1 MRGIIILL
9 IIVLPLASK
18 EGKDLDVADYE
29 ESSSAILSLFFPFL
43 VCFLLLSTSAV
54 SCCPLTSLKF
64 DTD

>member
-29 ESSSAILSLFFPFL
+29 ESSSAILSFFFPFL
-43 VCFLLLSTSAV
+43 VCSLLLSTSAV